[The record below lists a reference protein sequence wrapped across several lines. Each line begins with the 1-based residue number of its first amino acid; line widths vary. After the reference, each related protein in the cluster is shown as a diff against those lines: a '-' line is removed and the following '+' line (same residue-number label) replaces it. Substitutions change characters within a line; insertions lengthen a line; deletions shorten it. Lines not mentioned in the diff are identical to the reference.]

1 MMKRLFSYF
10 LVGLLLLSFSSCHK
24 KTEAEKF
31 RDKVKKVAVNYAKEE
46 LALEKVDSVSLISI
60 DTLTALA
67 YVDFILPYVEEMRME
82 FQSEY
87 EAQVKDGDPAEL
99 TELENKIEEMIEAEN
114 YYKEVVVNE
123 SVDNKKPLL
132 MLVRA
137 AVYANGPR
145 DIVNFFVTPDLK
157 IYAPDPID
165 YSFIEN

>member
-1 MMKRLFSYF
+1 MMKRLFCYF
-10 LVGLLLLSFSSCHK
+10 LIGVISLSFFSCHK

-46 LALEKVDSVSLISI
+46 LKLEKVDSVSLISI

-67 YVDFILPYVEEMRME
+67 YVDFILPYVEEMRQD
-82 FQSEY
+82 FQDQY
-87 EAQVKDGDPAEL
+87 EAEVKDGDPAEL
-99 TELENKIEEMIEAEN
+99 TELETKIEEMIEAEN
-114 YYKEVVVNE
+114 YYKEVVVDE

-132 MLVRA
+132 ILIRA
-137 AVYANGPR
+137 AVYADGPR

-157 IYAPDPID
+157 VYAPDPID